1 MMHQAPTQLMQKQR
15 LRNNYLMKRE
25 PFLIGAIAGVAIF
38 YFLKKLTP
46 RKRSSKQV
54 KKTNTS
60 PGDKV

>member
-1 MMHQAPTQLMQKQR
+1 
-15 LRNNYLMKRE
+15 MKRE
-25 PFLIGAIAGVAIF
+25 PFLIGAIAGIAIF

-46 RKRSSKQV
+46 RKRNTKQV